1 MIRTKKIILL
11 ISMFVLPFLF
21 SAIFVSYNTYAE
33 VSKDDIVKKWVITQ
47 FRFCAT
53 NGRVNNVKKAEGGS
67 NNEKVALK
75 IMNNVISD
83 IYLPSYSYGDSFNTK
98 NGGDHVLGNT
108 AYLNCD
114 ELFRG
119 ANNFS
124 NSALSYTSFSPSV
137 TWNSGAKDLL
147 DAMKYTGGS
156 SERVAVKARVTRTGS
171 AQTYFPLSGQVT
183 IASLV
188 KNNGLYSAQ
197 KPAGGGFNW
206 DYVSELVDY
215 FNTRDKMGFSP
226 KSSISITDYDNPV
239 VSGGSVSYP
248 TLIYNFNSGDIKNYK
263 WSMSNK
269 VQGTS
274 LDDIVNKVKSD
285 LGNKSWSWGNSTGG
299 IGLDGFTAE
308 KAIDTGSFVYHGNDN
323 NTNRLSMMQ
332 NLFGKKYYTSYND
345 IVLTKAE
352 KLTLYQYYVGS
363 AVKKISGSQ
372 INCESENSPGDFWY
386 EVKMKQGT
394 DVKKCYVQFGNLEN
408 PSNIEVYAQ
417 FGSGGDIPEIKKT
430 TLEFVIRMLNEASDE
445 DFADASSY
453 DAVMSSGNSGNVDG
467 VEPTCEN
474 SGAAESLGWIVCP
487 ILSFMSNASQT
498 LYDEFVEPALQVNPK
513 LFVNGPTDGT
523 RDGWEIFRNIA
534 NTFFIIL
541 LLIVI
546 FSQLTGVGIDNY
558 GIKKILPKLILAALL
573 INVSYLICV
582 IFVDLSNIVGNGLQ
596 QLFNSMGEG
605 LTISE
610 GDYPI
615 DIASRIGSTAITGVA
630 ILGVAVVGIWSV
642 ASSEGLVGLLMVLLI
657 AAISVIVA
665 LFFLFLLLAAR
676 EAAIVV
682 LTVISPLAFACL
694 MLPNTKSFFDK
705 WLKFGWALLLVY
717 PIAGLLV
724 GGGNFVSKLLL
735 VAGAGAGGF
744 FSAFMAMII
753 SVVPIFFIPTV
764 LKNSFQALGNLGAK
778 ISGMGKTVGSKLT
791 GATDK
796 TVKGSERWKNYQ
808 ADRSRQ
814 RKINAARRTAGRYLD
829 KDGKVR
835 AGLSNRQQRSLAQAM
850 SIQLGEES
858 ETRKRENLLHGGY
871 EAAMAGIES
880 SADAEVVKNTE
891 AMLEN
896 GKVKLGGRVV
906 NTNDAKAM
914 GAYYANALR
923 AYSDAADAESK
934 KTALAQIKAA
944 QNILSKTDKGR
955 AEVQNE
961 LANATRNATTDN
973 GAEAVQMAASH
984 LMSGYGDTYKSKNRG
999 ANEMITDL
1007 ATSSPGLAGI
1017 SGAQSKLGPG
1027 SPNDLSDVGSYAAS
1041 GARKYTAESLSGADD
1056 QALDNIIKSIN
1067 NGALNN
1073 ADAATVNGV
1082 AMPGSYDAVR
1092 NSAYEAL
1099 HNENIHLK
1107 PEVED
1112 KLKQI
1117 VGNYVPPNVAQANA
1131 PRVLSHGAYEDSAGN
1146 VYHLHEMDDGKYLD
1160 DNGFEVDITHFKKR

>member
-53 NGRVNNVKKAEGGS
+53 NGRVNNVEKAEGGS

-119 ANNFS
+119 VNNFS

-147 DAMKYTGGS
+147 DAMKYTGSS

-188 KNNGLYSAQ
+188 KNGDLYFAQ
-197 KPAGGGFNW
+197 QPAGGGFNW

-226 KSSISITDYDNPV
+226 KSSISLTDYDNPV

-248 TLIYNFNSGDIKNYK
+248 TLIYNFNSGDIENYK

-285 LGNKSWSWGNSTGG
+285 LGSKSWSWGNSTGG

-386 EVKMKQGT
+386 EFKMKQGT
-394 DVKKCYVQFGNLEN
+394 DVKKCYVQFGNLEK

-417 FGSGGDIPEIKKT
+417 FGSGGTIPEIKKT
-430 TLEFVIRMLNEASDE
+430 TLEFVIRMLYEASDE
-445 DFADASSY
+445 DFSDALGY
-453 DAVMSSGNSGNVDG
+453 DAVMSSGSNSDVDG

-573 INVSYLICV
+573 INVSYLICI

-871 EAAMAGIES
+871 DAAMAGIES

-896 GKVKLGGRVV
+896 GKVLDANGQVV

-914 GAYYANALR
+914 GAYYKEALK
-923 AYSDAADAESK
+923 AYSNAVDVEGK
-934 KTALAQIKAA
+934 KAALAQIKAA

-955 AEVQNE
+955 TEVQNE

-984 LMSGYGDTYKSKNRG
+984 LMSEYGDTYKTKNRG

-1007 ATSSPGLAGI
+1007 ATSGAGLAGI

-1027 SPNDLSDVGSYAAS
+1027 SPGDPSDVGSYAAS
-1041 GARKYTAESLSGADD
+1041 GAQKYTAASLAGADD
-1056 QALDNIIKSIN
+1056 AAIKNLVKSI
-1067 NGALNN
+1067 GTMSASDQTALKN
-1073 ADAATVNGV
+1073 T
-1082 AMPGSYDAVR
+1082 
-1092 NSAYEAL
+1092 AYEAL
-1099 HNENIHLK
+1099 HNENIQLK
-1107 PEVED
+1107 PEVETE
-1112 KLKQI
+1112 LRRI
-1117 VGNYVPPNVAQANA
+1117 VGNYVPPDVAAANA
-1131 PRVLSHGAYEDSAGN
+1131 PTIRRSGAFQHSSGN
-1146 VYHLHEMDDGKYLD
+1146 VVQLHEMSDGTFVD
-1160 DNGFEVDITHFKKR
+1160 AQSGQTVDITHYKRR